1 MHEELPSSSPVPM
14 LLLPAV
20 ERVAFVATRAT
31 CFNWTLSHGLEPARR
46 IDAYRSPGRVLLA
59 RFNVVTSLSE
69 YASPRRDWQFRPFL
83 RNGQRGFLLGL
94 ATWTGRCCWR
104 TRGQGGLCCCP
115 YRPICGTWFTC
126 YHLLVPQIN
135 LQSSLYSI
143 RVFSKKKS
151 SV

>member
-46 IDAYRSPGRVLLA
+46 IDAYRSPGRALLA

-69 YASPRRDWQFRPFL
+69 YASPRREWQFRPFL
-83 RNGQRGFLLGL
+83 RSSGTGREGFFLGWLLGPVAAAGARGVRVVCVAARTGQFAARGL
-94 ATWTGRCCWR
+94 RATT
-104 TRGQGGLCCCP
+104 
-115 YRPICGTWFTC
+115 
-126 YHLLVPQIN
+126 
-135 LQSSLYSI
+135 YS
-143 RVFSKKKS
+143 FHK
-151 SV
+151 